1 MNKTWIRLVIASSID
16 GRIAYPEGGKTQ
28 LGKEGDR
35 LVLEE
40 SLAWADGVLIGGQ
53 TLRDHQ
59 SICLIHDEKLIQQRI
74 SKSRKKQPIAL
85 VVSTKESHPII
96 WPFFQQPVERWL
108 LQSTDLL
115 NENLVPKGY
124 HKKINLSENWLKS
137 LKILNNK
144 GLSKIALL
152 GGASLISSFFV
163 EDLIDELQITITPQI
178 LGGHYCWISSEFK
191 ELKKSF
197 NQEGTWNLKESRK
210 LGNSELLI
218 RYFRNRSNENI
229 DSNN

>member
-1 MNKTWIRLVIASSID
+1 MKKPWIRLVIASSID

-59 SICLIHDEKLIQQRI
+59 SICLIHHERLIQQRI
-74 SKSRKKQPIAL
+74 SEGREKQPIAL
-85 VVSTKESHPII
+85 IVSNQASHPSI
-96 WPFFQQPVERWL
+96 WPFFQQPVQRWL
-108 LQSTDLL
+108 LQNTDLL
-115 NENLVPKGY
+115 NENLVPNGY
-124 HKKINLSENWLKS
+124 HQKINLRENWFKS
-137 LKILNNK
+137 LKILSNK

-152 GGASLISSFFV
+152 GGASLISSFIV

-178 LGGHYCWISSEFK
+178 LGGRYCWIAYEFT
-191 ELKKSF
+191 ELKSSF
-197 NQEGTWNLKESRK
+197 NQDEKWNLKESREI
-210 LGNSELLI
+210 GNSELLI
-218 RYFRNRSNENI
+218 RYFRNRS
-229 DSNN
+229 S

>member
-1 MNKTWIRLVIASSID
+1 MKKPWIRLVIASSID

-53 TLRDHQ
+53 TIRDHQ

-74 SKSRKKQPIAL
+74 SEGREKQPIAL
-85 VVSTKESHPII
+85 VVSNQASIPSI
-96 WPFFQQPVERWL
+96 WPFFQQPVQRWL
-108 LQSTDLL
+108 LQNTDLL
-115 NENLVPKGY
+115 NENLVPNGY
-124 HKKINLSENWLKS
+124 HQKINLRENWFKS
-137 LKILNNK
+137 LKILKNK
-144 GLSKIALL
+144 GLSKITLL
-152 GGASLISSFFV
+152 GGASLISSFIL

-178 LGGHYCWISSEFK
+178 LGGRYCWISHEFR
-191 ELKKSF
+191 ELKTSF
-197 NQEGTWNLKESRK
+197 NQDEKWNLKESRE

-218 RYFRNRSNENI
+218 RYFRKRSN
-229 DSNN
+229 